1 MQKKNLFFISTV
13 YVILF
18 ILAFSGILLIYSC
31 RANSAYGFEAAEF
44 ALKQFFIACGGFA
57 CMEYLRRFD
66 CCKLEKLSS
75 YTFFC
80 AMAVLALVLIT
91 GVKIN
96 GMKGW
101 FSFYSVN
108 LQPSDIFK
116 CFYIFYIA
124 NLYEKSQNKEK
135 TFFIAGAVSTVW
147 IGLILLQPDYGT
159 ALIYGLIFA
168 VISFLAGVKWY
179 ILALLPMCAVTSLA
193 VFVGHKKYG
202 FDRLYNFFAANAD
215 ISSGAWH
222 WKQFQLTIA
231 RGGFFGSK
239 TDGAFW
245 SSNYLPFAYNDSAY
259 AALHE
264 LTGFTGAFLL
274 LLLYFV
280 LLAIF
285 FNRGNKLQSGRLFVL
300 SGAFALMVQTLLHCS
315 VNTALLP
322 TTGLTMPLI
331 SYGGSSLLGFFLL
344 FGMMLCVCKS
354 NE

>member
-1 MQKKNLFFISTV
+1 MQKRNLFFISAV
-13 YVILF
+13 YAVLF
-18 ILAFSGILLIYSC
+18 ILTFSGVLLIYSS
-31 RANSAYGFEAAEF
+31 RADSAYGFEAAEF

-66 CCKLEKLSS
+66 CGKLYKLSR

-80 AMAVLALVLIT
+80 AMAMLALVLVT

-101 FSFYSVN
+101 FSFYFIN

-124 NLYEKSQNKEK
+124 GLYEKSQNKEK
-135 TFFIAGAVSTVW
+135 TFFVAGAASTVW
-147 IGLILLQPDYGT
+147 IGFILLQPDYGT

-168 VISFLAGVKWY
+168 VISFLAGVKWHV
-179 ILALLPMCAVTSLA
+179 LLLLPMCAVTSLA
-193 VFVGHKKYG
+193 VFIGHKKYG
-202 FDRLYNFFAANAD
+202 FDRLYSFFAENAD
-215 ISSGAWH
+215 ISGSAWH
-222 WKQFQLTIA
+222 WKQFQITIA
-231 RGGFFGSK
+231 RGGFFGNK
-239 TDGAFW
+239 TDGSFW

-264 LTGFTGAFLL
+264 LIGFAGAFLL
-274 LLLYFV
+274 LVLFFV

-285 FNRGNKLQSGRLFVL
+285 FKKGSEMQKGRLFVL

-331 SYGGSSLLGFFLL
+331 SYGGSSLLGVFLL
-344 FGMMLCVCKS
+344 LGMMLCVCKS
-354 NE
+354 SE